1 LAYNNCIIFSNIL
14 SFLITI
20 SQYSELHQYIRY
32 YNFLGFWFYVHI
44 IRYISSWNAS
54 YKAKGNTN
62 WYTNYTADFSDPVGR
77 EIKQSLFV
85 TSTLSRFESASIWY
99 SLILSNLMT
108 DFTESIAFLSI
119 VKIFICRY
127 SPWQIR
133 IFAIH
138 PRFPSPML
146 ILLLFQVNINE
157 CRVLQVSLVLRFKFK
172 TDLIINW
179 IYPIKTHSREPFGK
193 STTHQ
198 IRISFHVD
206 R

>member
-1 LAYNNCIIFSNIL
+1 LYN
-14 SFLITI
+14 FLKYIVFFNNHFK

-54 YKAKGNTN
+54 YKAKGNIN
-62 WYTNYTADFSDPVGR
+62 WYTNYTADFSGPVGR

-99 SLILSNLMT
+99 SLKLSNLMT
-108 DFTESIAFLSI
+108 DFTEVIAFLSI
-119 VKIFICRY
+119 VKIFICRLY

-138 PRFPSPML
+138 PRFPSPLL
-146 ILLLFQVNINE
+146 ILLLYPVNINE
-157 CRVLQVSLVLRFKFK
+157 CRVLQVSLVLRFKFNNQNWSHNK
-172 TDLIINW
+172 LDIPYQNPFERDL
-179 IYPIKTHSREPFGK
+179 G
-193 STTHQ
+193 Q
-198 IRISFHVD
+198 V
-206 R
+206 